1 MTMTVKLPA
10 ALEQGLRQRS
20 AALGRPASELMR
32 DALRAYLSDTKAS
45 ATSAYELGQDLFGL
59 HGGPVDLAANRKEVL
74 LEVWAEKIGSQQG
87 RPRPVAPSA
96 NATAKARTKR

>member
-32 DALRAYLSDTKAS
+32 DALRAYLAQAKAP
-45 ATSAYELGQDLFGL
+45 ATSAFALGQDLFGR
-59 HGGPVDLAANRKEVL
+59 HVGPVDLAENRKEL
-74 LEVWAEKIGSQQG
+74 IAEVWAEKVDARKAGQ
-87 RPRPVAPSA
+87 RFTAPPASA
-96 NATAKARTKR
+96 KTKR